1 MAGGLSLYQVLG
13 CEPGALFAE
22 LRAGFKR
29 RALSVHPDK
38 GGSKEAFQQ
47 VLAAFETLA
56 DPAARATYD
65 RRHAAAVRPV
75 ATPRADQ
82 DTEAEAGRGSK
93 RKKRRTGEDKNS
105 NSAPGGAATPH
116 EEQQPKQQQQ
126 QQAKQSTSGADQDN
140 EAEGGIGSK
149 RKRRRTG
156 GDKSSSST
164 PGGAATPHEEQQPK
178 QQQQQQQQ
186 PQHQKQQK
194 QQKQQQQKQ
203 HQQQRLKQQQ
213 QKQQRLRQLQQAKQS
228 TSASSQDRPCQE
240 QNDSTP
246 ASQTQEPEVKKTV
259 CLAEQALADQ
269 QQQAPS
275 LAEQAPSGQKS
286 KKAAPVSEEFLFEK
300 LRQLLQR
307 LPPAFRKAVIG
318 EIPQNMRR
326 ALELWMLDRRTQATR
341 TDPEVSQK
349 LCPRSGDCSEDTS
362 EDSSHDSSECNEAEA
377 DGALAL
383 CDATAACRDVIYE
396 EVISMSDES
405 SDMSEQEP
413 DTHVASFGADE
424 PDKTLSIM
432 QGFEEEFPPEV
443 AAEGGSRRSG
453 QHGRS
458 GVLGIACAHDT
469 SYLARRMIGMLRVES
484 RVVPDLATALDHLAI
499 ITVLKQRAQHG
510 VLDGG
515 SFEDCMRQAWV
526 ETENEV
532 GVETMN
538 DLGLKFSLELSKSYW
553 IGRVTLHTPRIA
565 CLETALDYRRQF
577 AELQAL
583 GHGGVSCG
591 LLNRFS
597 IAYLEDNWHRFSA
610 LYIEACVSLGE
621 TANFDASSPKS
632 REGVAKRLAALVE
645 ANSVDREK
653 QLRAWNCQQML
664 QEERLQRQAART
676 ERQDQAVA
684 NRLAALVEA
693 TSVDRE
699 KQLRAWNCRH
709 MLQEERLQRQAA
721 LSERHALLR
730 ERRAMSALL
739 RERRAMGGEDR
750 DQARRRKLPSELVQD
765 LVRRWERLQS
775 RLQSQ
780 RRRQEAAVLQQELAK
795 QRAAALSNCKELAK
809 QRAAAKVELRRR
821 RTEREER
828 WRWMNRR
835 DLTMADMLGQRSL

>member
-1 MAGGLSLYQVLG
+1 
-13 CEPGALFAE
+13 
-22 LRAGFKR
+22 
-29 RALSVHPDK
+29 
-38 GGSKEAFQQ
+38 
-47 VLAAFETLA
+47 
-56 DPAARATYD
+56 
-65 RRHAAAVRPV
+65 
-75 ATPRADQ
+75 
-82 DTEAEAGRGSK
+82 
-93 RKKRRTGEDKNS
+93 
-105 NSAPGGAATPH
+105 
-116 EEQQPKQQQQ
+116 
-126 QQAKQSTSGADQDN
+126 
-140 EAEGGIGSK
+140 
-149 RKRRRTG
+149 
-156 GDKSSSST
+156 
-164 PGGAATPHEEQQPK
+164 
-178 QQQQQQQQ
+178 
-186 PQHQKQQK
+186 
-194 QQKQQQQKQ
+194 
-203 HQQQRLKQQQ
+203 
-213 QKQQRLRQLQQAKQS
+213 
-228 TSASSQDRPCQE
+228 
-240 QNDSTP
+240 
-246 ASQTQEPEVKKTV
+246 VK
-259 CLAEQALADQ
+259 
-269 QQQAPS
+269 QAPS
-275 LAEQAPSGQKS
+275 LAEQVPAGQKS
-286 KKAAPVSEEFLFEK
+286 QRAAPVSEEFLLEK

-326 ALELWMLDRRTQATR
+326 ALELWMLDRRTQAAR

-377 DGALAL
+377 DCALAL

-396 EVISMSDES
+396 EGISMSDES

-432 QGFEEEFPPEV
+432 QGSEEEFPPEV

-453 QHGRS
+453 QRGRS
-458 GVLGIACAHDT
+458 GVLGIACVVHDT
-469 SYLARRMIGMLRVES
+469 GYLANRMIGMLRVES

-515 SFEDCMRQAWV
+515 NFEDCMRRVWV
-526 ETENEV
+526 ETESEV
-532 GVETMN
+532 GAEMMK
-538 DLGLKFSLELSKSYW
+538 DLGLKFSLNLSKSYW
-553 IGRVTLHTPRIA
+553 IGRYTLHIPRIA
-565 CLETALDYRRQF
+565 CLETALAYRRQF
-577 AELQAL
+577 AELQQM
-583 GHGGVSCG
+583 GHGRVSCG

-597 IAYLEDNWHRFSA
+597 IAELEDNWHRFSA

-621 TANFDASSPKS
+621 TANIDASSPKS

-676 ERQDQAVA
+676 ERQDRAVA

-721 LSERHALLR
+721 MSERHALLR
-730 ERRAMSALL
+730 ERRAMSREERLQRQAERAERRALL

-780 RRRQEAAVLQQELAK
+780 RRRQEAAVLQQ
-795 QRAAALSNCKELAK
+795 
-809 QRAAAKVELRRR
+809 
-821 RTEREER
+821 
-828 WRWMNRR
+828 
-835 DLTMADMLGQRSL
+835 